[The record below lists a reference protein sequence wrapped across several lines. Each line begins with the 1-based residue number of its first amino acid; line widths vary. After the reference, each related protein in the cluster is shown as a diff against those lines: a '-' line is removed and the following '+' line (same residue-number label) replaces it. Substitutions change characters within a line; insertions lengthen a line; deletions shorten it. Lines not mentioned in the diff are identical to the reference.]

1 MEPTLDLPHD
11 SESLKALVVSHL
23 QTIEQQSQTI
33 GRQSEAIARL
43 EHNNQILTKLIF
55 GKKSEKRPPV
65 GAGALQ
71 ESLFV
76 QELAAEASRLA
87 ERHGVQATVEVA
99 AHTRVKKGRRSAFPE
114 HLPVV
119 RTVSE
124 LRPEE
129 RTCACG
135 GELKEFG
142 EEVSRELERVETTVV
157 HELARKK
164 YACATCK
171 EGVVTAPWRGKVI
184 DKGMLGPGFLS
195 HVIVERFGNH
205 LPYFRLEGKYR
216 SEGLELSRSVLCTSM
231 ARCGELLAPIADQV
245 REDILASSI
254 VNTDDTPVTV
264 AQSSSGGSRQGRVWA
279 YLDQHGRHWYDF
291 TESRKRDGPARV
303 FAEFTGYIQADAY
316 SGYDRLFL
324 PGGATEVGCWFH
336 ARRGFIK
343 SEATDP
349 VLAKEAID
357 RIRVLFKIEEAAA
370 DLSDEDRA
378 RFRQDKA
385 GPLLEEF
392 CAWLNLTRTQVLPKS
407 PMGQAITYVQNQW
420 VALTEYLKDGRL
432 EMTNNAA
439 ERAVKPFAIGRK
451 NWLFFQ
457 REGGGK
463 TASIL
468 MTLLMTGKAA
478 GVHLGDYFKD
488 VLLRISEPGV
498 DLKSLTPHGWKER
511 FEPEV
516 TARRHEILQKLVG
529 AA

>member
-1 MEPTLDLPHD
+1 MEPTHELPRDLPD
-11 SESLKALVVSHL
+11 DIESLKGLVVTHL
-23 QTIEQQSQTI
+23 QTIEH
-33 GRQSEAIARL
+33 QSETIARL
-43 EHNNQILTKLIF
+43 EHNNQVLTKLIF

-65 GAGALQ
+65 GESVLQ
-71 ESLFV
+71 EHLFF

-87 ERHGVQATVEVA
+87 EQHAVAATVQVA
-99 AHTRVKKGRRSAFPE
+99 PHTRVKKGRRSSFPE

-124 LRPEE
+124 LKPDE

-157 HELARKK
+157 HEMARKK
-164 YACATCK
+164 YACSSCK
-171 EGVVTAPWRGKVI
+171 QGVVTAPWRGKVI

-195 HVIVERFGNH
+195 HIIVERFGNH
-205 LPYFRLEGKYR
+205 LPYFRLEGQYR
-216 SEGLELSRSVLCTSM
+216 AEGLDLSRSVLCESM
-231 ARCGELLAPIADQV
+231 ARCGELLEPIAEQI
-245 REDILASSI
+245 RKEILAAPV
-254 VNTDDTPVTV
+254 VNTDDTPVTL
-264 AQSSSGGSRQGRVWA
+264 AQSTGGGSRQARVWA
-279 YLDQHGRHWYDF
+279 YLDQTGRHWYDF

-303 FAEFTGYIQADAY
+303 FADFTGYIQADAY

-343 SEATDP
+343 AEPTDP

-357 RIRVLFKIEEAAA
+357 RIRVLFQIEQAAA

-378 RFRQDKA
+378 RFRRQHA
-385 GPLLEEF
+385 APLLEEF
-392 CAWLNLTRTQVLPKS
+392 GAWLNLTATKVLPKS

-420 VALTEYLKDGRL
+420 VALTVYLKDGRL

-457 REGGGK
+457 REGGGR
-463 TASIL
+463 TASVL
-468 MTLLMTGKAA
+468 MGLLMTAKAA

-488 VLLRISEPGV
+488 VLLRISEPGIDV
-498 DLKSLTPHGWKER
+498 TSLTPHGWKER

-516 TARRHEILQKLVG
+516 TARRYEILKKLDG